1 MYKLASCEYEECP
14 SKDACKRYKNDTAII
29 NFKFYYDEN
38 ETKNKCEYYIEK
50 ERLEEEQNEK
60 EDEKEN
66 GKSEQSTKQ
75 QE

>member
-14 SKDACKRYKNDTAII
+14 SKDACKRYKNNTAII
-29 NFKFYYDEN
+29 NFKFYYN

-60 EDEKEN
+60 EDEKED
-66 GKSEQSTKQ
+66 GKSEQSTTQ